1 MRIITYIDEKF
12 MVTNYDTVLTRFEI
26 EASKHVLD
34 NNAKMSEI
42 LLTLSK
48 IAKEVE
54 ESNCVDNSEFL
65 DAHSQDTISDTI

>member
-54 ESNCVDNSEFL
+54 ESNCVDNRSAT
-65 DAHSQDTISDTI
+65 D